1 MKQHKERPGFMV
13 YYNDWDIVRQLFSA
27 EEFFSFFNAVFDYA
41 QSGVLP
47 GTYPSKQVEIFF
59 NNYKE
64 KIQKD
69 AERYEDVC
77 RKKSEAGKKAH
88 MKKSGDEA
96 NASNSRPNTI
106 SSSDSM
112 PNQNEYEYEEQYQP
126 QPQQQHQYQPQRQR
140 ETEYDSRQMNG
151 EVELP
156 F

>member
-1 MKQHKERPGFMV
+1 MKM
-13 YYNDWDIVRQLFSA
+13 Y
-27 EEFFSFFNAVFDYA
+27 
-41 QSGVLP
+41 
-47 GTYPSKQVEIFF
+47 VE
-59 NNYKE
+59 
-64 KIQKD
+64 
-69 AERYEDVC
+69 
-77 RKKSEAGKKAH
+77 SEAGKKAR

-96 NASNSRPNTI
+96 NAGNSQPNTI